1 MSTTPFIASELK
13 RMLDTQ
19 RALDPSSDA
28 YYRVMINLERLLQ
41 CEELY
46 EAALNMIKAH
56 YGLESKAEDTPKVV
70 EFPGVDTTPFEATP
84 ATAPAVEE
92 TEETEETV
100 KYKMEDV
107 RAALVEARRKGMNVT
122 ELLKEFGVENF
133 SAFPAGK
140 YGELMARLTKV

>member
-19 RALDPSSDA
+19 QALDPSSDA

-46 EAALNMIKAH
+46 EAALNAV
-56 YGLESKAEDTPKVV
+56 GETSPSEVFAEAKVV
-70 EFPGVDTTPFEATP
+70 EFPGVDTTPFETAP
-84 ATAPAVEE
+84 APAPAVEE
-92 TEETEETV
+92 TAE
-100 KYKMEDV
+100 YKMEDV

>member
-1 MSTTPFIASELK
+1 MSTAPFIASELK

-19 RALDPSSDA
+19 QALDPSSDA
-28 YYRVMINLERLLQ
+28 YYRVMRNLETLLQ

-46 EAALNMIKAH
+46 EAALNHISDA
-56 YGLESKAEDTPKVV
+56 GEEPSAKVV
-70 EFPGVDTTPFEATP
+70 DFPGVDTTPFETAP
-84 ATAPAVEE
+84 DPAPAVEE
-92 TEETEETV
+92 AVE
-100 KYKMEDV
+100 YKMEDV

>member
-19 RALDPSSDA
+19 QALDPSSDA

-46 EAALNMIKAH
+46 EAALNAV
-56 YGLESKAEDTPKVV
+56 GETSPSEVFAEAKVV
-70 EFPGVDTTPFEATP
+70 ESPGVDTTPFETTP
-84 ATAPAVEE
+84 APAPAVEE
-92 TEETEETV
+92 TAE
-100 KYKMEDV
+100 YKMEDV

>member
-1 MSTTPFIASELK
+1 MSTAPFIASELK

-19 RALDPSSDA
+19 QALDPSSDA

-46 EAALNMIKAH
+46 EAALNAV
-56 YGLESKAEDTPKVV
+56 GESTGDDAPAAAKVV
-70 EFPGVDTTPFEATP
+70 EFPGVDTTPFETTP
-84 ATAPAVEE
+84 DPAPAA
-92 TEETEETV
+92 EETEETV
-100 KYKMEDV
+100 EYKMEDV